1 MKRLKISHKEA
12 IRQDGEYYCLTDLFR
27 LTNLNG
33 VKSAPWTWSIEE
45 GLNYRVSRRGWIFR
59 KCWGRQDMLIRYARY
74 LTPGLYN
81 DVIRALNLD
90 DAQKLIDVLGQ
101 STAVELDY
109 RCRNLV
115 EERKAAVRR
124 LEAEEA
130 RRKEQVIA
138 ARMAD
143 SRKVSPPVDVSAI
156 PRFSI
161 DDLSKDLRNPPPRS
175 AQGVSK
181 SSARTRPVDRSR
193 SSGPTRS
200 LSYGRSGGQ
209 YVSHRSEPDYVT
221 QVLATQMALDN
232 WDDSSHRDD
241 SCHTPSYSSHD
252 SHHSSS
258 SWGGDSGGS
267 YDSGGGGG
275 GCD

>member
-1 MKRLKISHKEA
+1 MKRLKISYKEA

-45 GLNYRVSRRGWIFR
+45 GLNHRVSRRGWIFR

-115 EERKAAVRR
+115 EERRAA
-124 LEAEEA
+124 LEAEGT
-130 RRKEQVIA
+130 RLREQLIA
-138 ARMAD
+138 A
-143 SRKVSPPVDVSAI
+143 RKVSPPVDVSAI

-161 DDLSKDLRNPPPRS
+161 DDLSKDLRNPPPRQ

-193 SSGPTRS
+193 SSRMT
-200 LSYGRSGGQ
+200 RSGGH
-209 YVSHRSEPDYVT
+209 YASRHSEPDYLT
-221 QVLATQMALDN
+221 QALVTQMALDN
-232 WDDSSHRDD
+232 SSHHNHSSHRDD